1 MHRVMILERG
11 TRFVHK
17 SNLSNVTSKL
27 FIAKNKRIM
36 GRQVFDKCFV
46 TLGLEPTRNRFIFII
61 TVTVGDYKFN
71 ILYLHTIVRKE

>member
-1 MHRVMILERG
+1 
-11 TRFVHK
+11 
-17 SNLSNVTSKL
+17 
-27 FIAKNKRIM
+27 M